1 MSNLENALVQVKQGR
16 LQGCDD
22 KGVKV
27 FRGIPYAAPP
37 VGELRFRAPAD
48 PGFWRG
54 TRDATKFGAAS
65 IQPVVEPGF
74 IEPNSQ
80 YEEDCLYLNVWTPA
94 NKEDEKL
101 PVFMWIHG
109 GGLVAGS
116 GVETVCQGADFAREK
131 GVVVVTINYRL
142 GFFGFFSHPE
152 LTEETK
158 EHYSGNYALL
168 DMRKAAMWIRD
179 NIAAFG
185 GDPDNVTIAGQ
196 SGGAAACGAILV
208 SPLMKG
214 LFKHICIESGPVYWG
229 FMQTPSRE
237 VLEQRG
243 VSVMEKAGCK
253 NISELRKKEAWELF
267 DLYIKN
273 YNIMSFNYCTDGWFL
288 PDEIHDMMERG
299 DFNDVDVLIGSN
311 SQEFSVS
318 GPDGIS
324 VESFHKYLD
333 TVFSGNADNMKSWYP
348 AETAVQAAKQ
358 AATVSSDIMLMGSV
372 RIGQLCAKYGRK
384 AFVYL
389 NTKETENEQGK
400 AFGCP
405 HCAEMPYLFGNV
417 DKGGPTPFHDYKWVE
432 KDFAFM
438 RQVMGYWYN
447 FAKTGSPNGDSLSP
461 WKAYENDYDILVLG
475 NESHMAE
482 QNRVKPL
489 YDYYLSLLMEDIHV
503 NCQKY
508 YMNAPHLNI

>member
-1 MSNLENALVQVKQGR
+1 MSNWENGLVQVKQGR
-16 LQGCDD
+16 LQGCEDS
-22 KGVKV
+22 GVKV

-37 VGELRFRAPAD
+37 VGERRFKAPAD
-48 PGFWRG
+48 PGSWRG

-65 IQPVVEPGF
+65 IQVVMEPSF
-74 IEPNSQ
+74 IQPASQ

-94 NKEDEKL
+94 KSENEKL

-116 GVETVCQGADFAREK
+116 GVETVCRGAEFAREK

-152 LTEETK
+152 LTAETD
-158 EHYSGNYALL
+158 EHFSGNYGLL
-168 DMRKAAMWIRD
+168 DMRKAAMWIQE
-179 NIAAFG
+179 NISAFS

-196 SGGAAACGAILV
+196 SGGAAACGAILA

-214 LFKHICIESGPVYWG
+214 LYHHICIESGPVYWG
-229 FMQTPSRE
+229 FMMPPARE
-237 VLEQRG
+237 TLEQRG
-243 VSVMEKAGCK
+243 VSFMEQAGCK
-253 NISELRKKEAWELF
+253 NISELRKKHAWELY

-273 YNIMSFNYCTDGWFL
+273 NNIMTFNFCTDGWFL

-299 DFNDVDVLIGSN
+299 EFNDVDVLIGSN

-318 GPDGIS
+318 GPNGIS
-324 VESFHKYLD
+324 VEDFHKYLEK
-333 TVFSGNADNMKSWYP
+333 VFPDNAETMKAWYP
-348 AETAVQAAKQ
+348 AKTAVIAAKQ
-358 AATVSSDIMLMGSV
+358 AATVASDVMLMGSV

-384 AFVYL
+384 AFVFL

-405 HCAEMPYLFGNV
+405 HCAEMPYLFGCV
-417 DKGGPTPFHDYKWVE
+417 GKGGPTPFHDYQWVD

-438 RQVMGYWYN
+438 HQIMGYWSN
-447 FAKTGSPNGDSLSP
+447 FAKSGNPNGDGLVQ
-461 WKAYENDYDILVLG
+461 WKQYEKDYDVMALG
-475 NESHMAE
+475 NESQMAD
-482 QNRVKPL
+482 QSRVKPL
-489 YDYYLSLLMEDIHV
+489 YDYYISRLMKDVHGDS
-503 NCQKY
+503 NQY
-508 YMNAPHLNI
+508 YMAPPHLNV